1 MNLFS
6 SSTVESTFNNFRP
19 ALVGIDGNCGGA
31 GRLRGQMRWNLDLGL
46 TKDTRINERVGF
58 QFYAQAF
65 NVLNHMQWADP
76 YLAINDPGD
85 WGALEGQY
93 GAQTL
98 GGAGAS
104 ANYTRILQ
112 LGLRLR
118 F

>member
-1 MNLFS
+1 
-6 SSTVESTFNNFRP
+6 VFNNFSP
-19 ALVGIDGNCGGA
+19 ALVGITGRCGGA
-31 GRLRGQMRWNLDLGL
+31 GILRGQARWNLDLGL

-65 NVLNHMQWADP
+65 NVFNHMQWNDP
-76 YLAINDPGD
+76 YNAINDPGD
-85 WGALEGQY
+85 FGALEGQY
-93 GAQTL
+93 GALTL

-104 ANYTRILQ
+104 ANYTRIIQ

>member
-1 MNLFS
+1 MKYS
-6 SSTVESTFNNFRP
+6 
-19 ALVGIDGNCGGA
+19 
-31 GRLRGQMRWNLDLGL
+31 
-46 TKDTRINERVGF
+46 
-58 QFYAQAF
+58 
-65 NVLNHMQWADP
+65 DP
-76 YLAINDPGD
+76 YMNIQDPAD
-85 WGALEGQY
+85 WGMLEGQY